1 METKELKI
9 PNISCGHCV
18 MTIKNELSEIQG
30 VRSVEGDENTRQ
42 VRVDYDAPADLDQI
56 REKLKEINYPAE

>member
-1 METKELKI
+1 METKELKV

-18 MTIKNELSEIQG
+18 MTIKNELSEIRG

-42 VRVDYDAPADLDQI
+42 IRVDYDAPADLDQI

>member
-1 METKELKI
+1 METKELKV

-30 VRSVEGDENTRQ
+30 VRSVQGDENAKQIT
-42 VRVDYDAPADLDQI
+42 VDYDAPADLEQI